1 MKKTLIVS
9 FILLMIAMVV
19 FYFGWT
25 QFRMDPDMYG
35 VVHSRTGGYHER
47 PIESGRFS
55 WTPAALIPKN
65 VTIYQL
71 PATPKTVHTTYQGQL
86 PSGTL
91 YGMTLMGTPDFSVSF
106 ALEVTYRIRQS
117 AVVTLV
123 RDRGLR
129 IEDLGGWYMAVERD
143 ITEKL
148 ADTLLRE
155 AATTSHEMS
164 SNTYELFIQRIVDQF
179 QIGWNGSSSSV
190 EIIAMD
196 INALVLP
203 DLELYQTGRSAYRGL
218 TAVKT
223 ASLEQELLG
232 NATIRA
238 EYETRLDLLER
249 YGELLSRYP
258 ALIEYLKVDPDLG
271 AGF

>member
-9 FILLMIAMVV
+9 FILLVIAMVV

-25 QFRMDPDMYG
+25 QFRLEPDMYG
-35 VVHSRTGGYHER
+35 VVYSRTNGYHER

-106 ALEVTYRIRQS
+106 NLEVTYRIRQDS
-117 AVVTLV
+117 VVTLV

-129 IEDLGGWYMAVERD
+129 TEVLGEWHMAVERD

-148 ADTLLRE
+148 ADALLLE
-155 AATTSHEMS
+155 AAVTPLEMTSNS
-164 SNTYELFIQRIVDQF
+164 YERFIQRIVDQF
-179 QIGWNGSSSSV
+179 QTIWNGSAGSV

-196 INALVLP
+196 INALELP
-203 DLELYQTGRSAYRGL
+203 DLELYAIGRSAYREL

-258 ALIEYLKVDPDLG
+258 SLIEYLKVDPDLG